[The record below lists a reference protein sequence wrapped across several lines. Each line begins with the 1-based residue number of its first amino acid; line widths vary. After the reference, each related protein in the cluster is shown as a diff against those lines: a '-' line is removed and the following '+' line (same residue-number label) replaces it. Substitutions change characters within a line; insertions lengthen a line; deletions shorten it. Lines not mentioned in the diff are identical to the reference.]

1 MPPYRLPRPYVLLTG
16 ALHSTSLSTQ
26 DFLPHLQAA
35 VRQAMNSRD
44 GLRAVVC
51 MFPRPFIKRER
62 DPCFEL
68 LLACGEWIRQEGLPL
83 TVTACL
89 LFRPEAWLK
98 SRLHAAGVR
107 YQCAALSESAYIG
120 ELVSR
125 AALLIAAIPFGR
137 LDLTREV
144 RAARGFGVPVHS
156 IYEVTPE
163 KWLKDRDALCV
174 NAYRRTVELVN
185 ECLSGDAALCERA
198 EREEYRAR
206 LLLQIERL
214 AHLLV
219 NTEKMR
225 SMLTRSMGSESDD
238 S

>member
-1 MPPYRLPRPYVLLTG
+1 MAKQIV
-16 ALHSTSLSTQ
+16 
-26 DFLPHLQAA
+26 
-35 VRQAMNSRD
+35 
-44 GLRAVVC
+44 
-51 MFPRPFIKRER
+51 
-62 DPCFEL
+62 
-68 LLACGEWIRQEGLPL
+68 GEDLN
-83 TVTACL
+83 T
-89 LFRPEAWLK
+89 
-98 SRLHAAGVR
+98 
-107 YQCAALSESAYIG
+107 IG
-120 ELVSR
+120 ELLQKVLGKSNYTEIERMGGLTNRTYRVEFSDGERYVAVSYTHLSILFS
-125 AALLIAAIPFGR
+125 AAGAFLLVYGLFFYSRPSLKRIALFVGC
-137 LDLTREV
+137 
-144 RAARGFGVPVHS
+144 GVLFQLPLLYTCLLYTSHS

-225 SMLTRSMGSESDD
+225 GRCV
-238 S
+238 